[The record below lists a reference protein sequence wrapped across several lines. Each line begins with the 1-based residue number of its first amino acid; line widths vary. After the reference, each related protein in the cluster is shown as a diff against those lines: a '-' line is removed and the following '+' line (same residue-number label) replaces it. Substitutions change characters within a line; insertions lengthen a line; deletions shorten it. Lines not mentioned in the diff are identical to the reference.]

1 MNTEEQ
7 NKTTATSNESEEKKN
22 DTPKSEGSLFRRAR
36 QNINIV
42 WLICAVI
49 FVATYAL
56 VNVSS
61 IAGVFNSVLSV
72 LTPIILGA
80 AIAYILNPILKI
92 FEKRVF
98 RRLKNKRTI
107 RVLSL
112 LMTYVVAILAL
123 VAFAFLLIPQLIE
136 SIKTLVTN
144 FDYYMTTTADRINRF
159 LTWIMDK
166 NTTDIIIDKNA
177 ILNFFDN
184 LLSSSGNFFGNVAGY
199 VVEYGMG
206 LVVGIK
212 NIFLGIFIS
221 IYILSSKERL
231 KAQAKKLTTAIFSER
246 GNSRFHKYVSISHK
260 TFSGFFVGM
269 IIDAIIVG
277 CLTLVALLIF
287 RVPSALLV
295 ATIVA
300 FTNVIPI
307 FGPFIGAIPSF
318 FIIFIADPFKALLF
332 LILILIIQ
340 QIDGNV
346 IAPKILGNSTGISSL
361 GVIISIIIMG
371 EYLGVVGMILGVP
384 IASVIVGMVKE
395 FLETKLKSKQ
405 LPTETA
411 EYYTPDS
418 LVDPNEQRESLL
430 MHIAKHLSPSLH
442 SLAERLH
449 LKRKNK
455 KQLKKQQKEAKKQ
468 KEDTS
473 NE

>member
-7 NKTTATSNESEEKKN
+7 NKHTTEQDHASNKRESAFLK
-22 DTPKSEGSLFRRAR
+22 RAK
-36 QNINIV
+36 QNMNVV
-42 WLICAVI
+42 WLICAI
-49 FVATYAL
+49 LFISLYAM
-56 VNVSS
+56 VNISS
-61 IAGVFNSVLSV
+61 ITGIFSGVLSV

-80 AIAYILNPILKI
+80 AIAYLLNPILKI
-92 FEKRVF
+92 FEKCVF
-98 RRLKNKRTI
+98 KKLKNKRTI

-123 VAFAFLLIPQLIE
+123 VAFAFLLIPQLIN
-136 SIKTLVTN
+136 SIKTLVAN
-144 FDYYMTTTADRINRF
+144 FDYYMATTADRINRF
-159 LTWIMDK
+159 LSWVMDK
-166 NTTDIIIDKNA
+166 NAVDTVIDKET
-177 ILNFFDN
+177 ILGFFNN
-184 LLSSSGNFFGNVAGY
+184 LLSDSGTLFETVAGY
-199 VVEYGMG
+199 VVSYGMG

-212 NIFLGIFIS
+212 NVFLGIFIS

-231 KAQAKKLTTAIFSER
+231 KAQAKKFTAAVFSNR
-246 GNSRFHKYVSISHK
+246 ANSRFKKYVSISHK
-260 TFSGFFVGM
+260 TFSGFFIGM
-269 IIDAIIVG
+269 IIDAFVVGFITLIV
-277 CLTLVALLIF
+277 LLIF

-300 FTNVIPI
+300 CTNVIPI

-318 FIIFIADPFKALLF
+318 FIIFIEDPFKAVLF

-371 EYLGVVGMILGVP
+371 EYFGIIGMILGVP
-384 IASVIVGMVKE
+384 IASVIIGMVKE

-405 LPTETA
+405 LPTDTA
-411 EYYTPDS
+411 EYYASDS
-418 LVDPNEQRESLL
+418 LVDPNEQHESLL
-430 MHIAKHLSPSLH
+430 VHLAKHISPSLH

-449 LKRKNK
+449 LNRTNKKNIKQKNK
-455 KQLKKQQKEAKKQ
+455 KSKNT
-468 KEDTS
+468 KEDTN

>member
-7 NKTTATSNESEEKKN
+7 NKNTAEQPHASDKKESM
-22 DTPKSEGSLFRRAR
+22 LFKRAK
-36 QNINIV
+36 QNMNIV
-42 WLICAVI
+42 WLICAIVFI
-49 FVATYAL
+49 SLYAM
-56 VNVSS
+56 VNISS
-61 IAGVFNSVLSV
+61 ITGIFSGVLSV

-80 AIAYILNPILKI
+80 GIAYLLNPILKV
-92 FEKRVF
+92 FEKFVF
-98 RRLKNKRTI
+98 KNLKNKRTI

-123 VAFAFLLIPQLIE
+123 VAFAFLLIPQLIN

-144 FDYYMTTTADRINRF
+144 FDYYMATTADRINRF
-159 LTWIMDK
+159 LSWVMDK
-166 NTTDIIIDKNA
+166 NAVDTVIDKET
-177 ILNFFDN
+177 ILGFFNN
-184 LLSSSGNFFGNVAGY
+184 LLSDSGTLFETIAGY
-199 VVEYGMG
+199 VVAYGMG

-231 KAQAKKLTTAIFSER
+231 KAQANKFITAVFSDR
-246 GNSRFHKYVSISHK
+246 ANSRFKKYVSISHK
-260 TFSGFFVGM
+260 TFGGFFIGM
-269 IIDAIIVG
+269 IIDAFVVG
-277 CLTLVALLIF
+277 FITLITLLIF
-287 RVPSALLV
+287 RIPSALLV

-300 FTNVIPI
+300 CTNVIPI

-318 FIIFIADPFKALLF
+318 FIIFIEDPFKAVLF

-371 EYLGVVGMILGVP
+371 EYFGVIGMILGVP

-395 FLETKLKSKQ
+395 FLETKLKAKQ
-405 LPTETA
+405 LPTDTA
-411 EYYTPDS
+411 DYYASDS
-418 LVDPNEQRESLL
+418 LVDPNEQHESLL
-430 MHIAKHLSPSLH
+430 IHLAKHASPSLH

-455 KQLKKQQKEAKKQ
+455 KNIKQQNKNLKKKNT
-468 KEDTS
+468 KEDIDH
-473 NE
+473 E